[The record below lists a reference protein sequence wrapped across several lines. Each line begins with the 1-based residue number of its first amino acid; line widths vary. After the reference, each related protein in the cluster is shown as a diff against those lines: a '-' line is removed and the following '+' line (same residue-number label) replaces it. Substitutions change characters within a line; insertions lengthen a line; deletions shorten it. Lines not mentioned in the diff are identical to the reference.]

1 MKKLDKELIE
11 KFASDLMFR
20 LTDEELEMVEA
31 NAHVFERY
39 VDKIQAIDTEGVE
52 VMSYPFEMETTWLR
66 GDEPNHVIDQSLAF
80 ENAPRVD
87 GDYFEI
93 VKVVNK

>member
-39 VDKIQAIDTEGVE
+39 IDKIQAIDTEGVAADVSYLLKWE
-52 VMSYPFEMETTWLR
+52 MSLF
-66 GDEPNHVIDQSLAF
+66 S
-80 ENAPRVD
+80 
-87 GDYFEI
+87 
-93 VKVVNK
+93 